1 MPIEV
6 RVDIEPVSIILNDG
20 IGWQWLPH
28 EIGPSLLEVRD
39 IHSNIVAEFP
49 QDRVVYVRVINDLSR
64 QQELSSNFEK
74 NHPNEIELTK
84 NMEVTGKPSKPE
96 LGKSG
101 PPDQPT
107 NPRPILIG

>member
-20 IGWQWLPH
+20 SGWQWLPH

-49 QDRVVYVRVINDLSR
+49 QDRDVYERVINDLSR
-64 QQELSSNFEK
+64 QQELSSNLEK
-74 NHPNEIELTK
+74 DLHNGIELTK
-84 NMEVTGKPSKPE
+84 NMEITGKPSGPE
-96 LGKSG
+96 LGKPG
-101 PPDQPT
+101 PPERPT
-107 NPRPILIG
+107 LW